1 MREPHESLQG
11 STYFSDFHFE
21 NRNEYEYKMD
31 ELFGSYPFLI
41 EEEYYDHE
49 FPFEPKERY
58 QSFKDSTCQFYYE
71 RNLLNYRNLL
81 VRENDNE
88 LKAGYLFELEKV
100 IFNHRITGTEK
111 EKKILNYQ
119 AQQFFLDTYI
129 DSVSDSQAKYTPEDI
144 TLYLFVLHQNG
155 YFDHLPIPE
164 QAFSVEFP
172 PEKYYAIGEVFAK
185 YIMFYDFLK
194 KEIETISKSDTQ
206 SINNKASPSESHS
219 IRLPKMKDLPIGKLQ
234 DMFLPEHS
242 GKYKVLIDFLVKENP
257 YAELKS
263 LSRKK
268 SKPLSQTML
277 HSFKGFDKP
286 FFYLENGDADNV
298 NLNRSYVAEKTIA
311 ASLLLQLK
319 SYNFISNVGIS
330 RLYEISNNTF
340 NTGFNTHNLFS
351 SLSKKGTS
359 DLHME
364 FFEMVLERLFT

>member
-1 MREPHESLQG
+1 M
-11 STYFSDFHFE
+11 
-21 NRNEYEYKMD
+21 
-31 ELFGSYPFLI
+31 
-41 EEEYYDHE
+41 
-49 FPFEPKERY
+49 
-58 QSFKDSTCQFYYE
+58 
-71 RNLLNYRNLL
+71 

-129 DSVSDSQAKYTPEDI
+129 DSGSNSQAKYTPEDI

-155 YFDHLPIPE
+155 YFNHLPIPE

-206 SINNKASPSESHS
+206 SINNKVSPSEARS
-219 IRLPKMKDLPIGKLQ
+219 IRTLKMKDLPIGKLQ
-234 DMFLPEHS
+234 DMFLPEHR
-242 GKYKVLIDFLVKENP
+242 GKYKLLIDFLAKENP
-257 YAELKS
+257 FEELRS

-268 SKPLSQTML
+268 GKPLSQTML
-277 HSFKGFDKP
+277 HTFKGFDKP
-286 FFYLENGDADNV
+286 FLFLENGDTDNV
-298 NLNRSYVAEKTIA
+298 SLNRSYVAEKTIA

-319 SYNFISNVGIS
+319 AYNFISDVGIS
-330 RLYEISNNTF
+330 RLYEISNSTF
-340 NTGFNTHNLFS
+340 KTGFNNHNLFS
-351 SLSKKGTS
+351 SISKKGRTN
-359 DLHME
+359 LHME